1 MPDPRHDSAK
11 SHETLGF
18 VAGLACFAT
27 WGLIPGYWKLI
38 AAVPA
43 TEILAHR
50 FVWTTLFLSLV
61 LSWQRRWHE
70 VVADIRSPRARFYCL
85 TGGVAIATNWFLFI
99 FAVNTNRVIETSL
112 GYFMTPLM
120 NVLFGALFLR
130 ERLTRVQLVSVLL
143 ALCGVLNLTFGYG
156 RFPWIAIC
164 ICFSFGLYGLLRK
177 KSGTAVIPGLFI
189 ETILLLPIA
198 IGFLIYLERANTL
211 AFGHAGLRLV
221 NPACQHRCRYS
232 SPSILVRLCRAP
244 SSADHVGL
252 SPISVAN
259 SLVPSRRVSLSRT
272 IHPRAA
278 RHFRINLDRPRRF
291 HGRGDRA
298 LAFKQGSR
306 NCQLRVRSLSVG
318 LNTDRARTYA
328 NGVMRLAK
336 KRFHWGNRMATEVS
350 RRYQTKIVMLGG
362 TRSP

>member
-18 VAGLACFAT
+18 IAGLACFGT

-50 FVWTTLFLSLV
+50 FVWTTVFLSLV
-61 LSWQRRWHE
+61 LSWQRRWDE
-70 VVADIRSPRARFYCL
+70 VVSNIRSPRARFYCL

-143 ALCGVLNLTFGYG
+143 ALSGVLNLTFGYG

-177 KSGTAVIPGLFI
+177 KSGTPAIPGLFI

-211 AFGHAGLRLV
+211 AFGHAGLR
-221 NPACQHRCRYS
+221 S
-232 SPSILVRLCRAP
+232 SILLFSTGVVTAVPLFWFGYAARHLRLITLGF
-244 SSADHVGL
+244 VQYL
-252 SPISVAN
+252 SPILSFLLGVFLFHEPFTRAQ
-259 SLVPSRRVSLSRT
+259 LVTFVL
-272 IHPRAA
+272 IW
-278 RHFRINLDRPRRF
+278 I
-291 HGRGDRA
+291 A
-298 LAFKQGSR
+298 LAVFTAEAIARWRSS
-306 NCQLRVRSLSVG
+306 RVREIDSCAFEASAL
-318 LNTDRARTYA
+318 D
-328 NGVMRLAK
+328 
-336 KRFHWGNRMATEVS
+336 
-350 RRYQTKIVMLGG
+350 
-362 TRSP
+362 